1 MVLRKKTLLVCGLA
15 SFCGASSSAAFVQG
29 DGLELLNSLDRGMWQ
44 LRGIGGTPSKAAAS
58 KICLGETARLIQI
71 QHGEATC
78 SRFIVRNS
86 ANTLTVS
93 YSCKG
98 LGQGLTTIRKESSK
112 LIQIDSQGIKD
123 NAPFSFS
130 VEARHAGSC

>member
-1 MVLRKKTLLVCGLA
+1 MVLRKKTLLVCGLV

-86 ANTLTVS
+86 
-93 YSCKG
+93 CKG